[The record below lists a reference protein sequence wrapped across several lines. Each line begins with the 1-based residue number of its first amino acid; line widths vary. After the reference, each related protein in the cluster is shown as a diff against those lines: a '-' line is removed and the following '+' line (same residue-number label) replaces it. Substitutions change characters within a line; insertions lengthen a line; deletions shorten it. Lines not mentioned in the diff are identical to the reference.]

1 MAHQDEPAR
10 IAQALQE
17 LDLLSYGDVL
27 QCMRCGL
34 CLPTCP
40 TYRTDGLETQS
51 PRGRVAMIKGV
62 IDGILPADQDFIDH
76 MYHCLDCRNCQT
88 VCPAGV
94 KAAELILDARHRIE
108 ENRPQPRLKRFMLED
123 GIRDQKRLSRFM
135 TPFRLYQATGLQA
148 LVRKYDILKYVSE
161 DLRIMEALLPRLPA
175 CPLME
180 TIPQELPAHGPERAR
195 VGFFLGCAM
204 NLMFADVSRATI
216 EVLRRGGFTVLTPKG
231 QQCCGAPNIA
241 QGERKVYRDMAVH
254 NMDLFLNRDLSAI
267 VTDCAACGAE
277 LKVYHE
283 IMAHGGKQA
292 TQAETFSAM
301 VRDVNEFLA
310 QELPADMRFG
320 PIPEVAC
327 FHDPCH
333 LRHAQGV
340 VAPPRRLLRRIPE
353 LTLVDIPDNGQC
365 CGSAGIYN
373 VTHRERSMKI
383 LHAKVE
389 AIRRTGASRVITS
402 NPGCLMQ
409 LEVGDRLWNQPW
421 HVSHIAEVLLR
432 SLQIGENTNELGT
445 PAVTAG

>member
-1 MAHQDEPAR
+1 
-10 IAQALQE
+10 
-17 LDLLSYGDVL
+17 
-27 QCMRCGL
+27 
-34 CLPTCP
+34 
-40 TYRTDGLETQS
+40 
-51 PRGRVAMIKGV
+51 
-62 IDGILPADQDFIDH
+62 
-76 MYHCLDCRNCQT
+76 
-88 VCPAGV
+88 
-94 KAAELILDARHRIE
+94 
-108 ENRPQPRLKRFMLED
+108 
-123 GIRDQKRLSRFM
+123 
-135 TPFRLYQATGLQA
+135 
-148 LVRKYDILKYVSE
+148 
-161 DLRIMEALLPRLPA
+161 
-175 CPLME
+175 
-180 TIPQELPAHGPERAR
+180 
-195 VGFFLGCAM
+195 
-204 NLMFADVSRATI
+204 
-216 EVLRRGGFTVLTPKG
+216 
-231 QQCCGAPNIA
+231 
-241 QGERKVYRDMAVH
+241 MAVH